1 MREIEKIKGLIKEF
15 SEGVVKHREQMFSDH
30 VVANRFYE
38 KYLSALKDLT
48 SYGAPG
54 LSALAELLDNPRPII
69 RVAAATYLI
78 SVYPEKAK
86 KVLQAEVNQDS
97 RFSAEALVALKRWE
111 RGTYLD
117 PGTGMEV
124 RMKTN

>member
-1 MREIEKIKGLIKEF
+1 MVGNKISSTELRFWSVGFGLCKFGRLQMREIEKIKGLIKEF

-86 KVLQAEVNQDS
+86 K
-97 RFSAEALVALKRWE
+97 
-111 RGTYLD
+111 
-117 PGTGMEV
+117 
-124 RMKTN
+124 